1 MRKEAELLNPTQKS
15 NEILTGNERKHSS
28 SIDQFI
34 NDDSTSNQSD
44 SSASSSARQQL
55 LHGNARSTGIHHD
68 KPEQITKRTLM
79 TKNAGT
85 TDKRRR
91 VASGSGITFIKRE
104 PQTELNDEVCFY
116 LIHKRINEY

>member
-1 MRKEAELLNPTQKS
+1 MRKEAELLNPT
-15 NEILTGNERKHSS
+15 GNERKNQEHSS
-28 SIDQFI
+28 SVDQFI

-44 SSASSSARQQL
+44 SSASSSARQA
-55 LHGNARSTGIHHD
+55 NTRSTG
-68 KPEQITKRTLM
+68 PEQVMKRTLM

-104 PQTELNDEVCFY
+104 PQTELNDEVCFC
-116 LIHKRINEY
+116 LIHKK